1 MNNIYF
7 LLFSLLISSNLIGQ
21 SGFIVEETTVASF
34 KMGSMKSSVHKYFSE
49 DTYYSK
55 IDFSFKGKGLARLMS
70 RNMQNGTIISFE
82 DSTIIKINHKKNRFT
97 KKLLSEFLKEKD
109 PSAVPSDEE
118 NNESEEAEEEEEGED
133 SKPIVSDTIEIVNG
147 FESYKVTDVSDEDSS
162 ALLWFTSEL
171 QKSDIVTSMQSK
183 IDKFEKNWMNLDIDG
198 DFSELG
204 INENS
209 VVVKAIISGKD
220 GEFEYNLKRYSVID
234 SIPEIFYTPKNYK
247 QVKKL

>member
-1 MNNIYF
+1 
-7 LLFSLLISSNLIGQ
+7 
-21 SGFIVEETTVASF
+21 
-34 KMGSMKSSVHKYFSE
+34 MKSSIHKYFSE

-55 IDFSFKGKGLARLMS
+55 MDFSFKGKGLARLMS
-70 RNMQNGTIISFE
+70 RNMQNGTIISFQ

-109 PSAVPSDEE
+109 PTSPPSGEE
-118 NNESEEAEEEEEGED
+118 NNESEEGED

-162 ALLWFTSEL
+162 VLLWFTSEL

-198 DFSELG
+198 DLSELG
-204 INENS
+204 INGNA
-209 VVVKAIISGKD
+209 VVVKAIFSGKD
-220 GEFEYNLKRYSVID
+220 GEFEYNLKRYSAID
-234 SIPEIFYTPKNYK
+234 SIPEIFHTPENYK